1 MTERSYILTG
11 KKFQGSV
18 LFKYGLTGYLTAF
31 KVQGILTDVQ
41 LKALYK
47 FIPLHF
53 SQVRDLKNLGDV
65 SIDEVPVDLSFENF
79 WKTYGNYAGKKK
91 RTEAMWDAL
100 NDAERSKCLN
110 YISIYNTQKAK
121 DGTNRVYPET
131 YISNRVWDN

>member
-1 MTERSYILTG
+1 MTEKSYILTG

-18 LFKYGLTGYLTAF
+18 LFKFGLTGYLTAF

-53 SQVRDLKNLGDV
+53 SQVKNLKNLGDV
-65 SIDEVPVDLSFENF
+65 SIDEVPVDLSFDNF

-91 RTEAMWDAL
+91 SCRQMWENLSQADKTSAL
-100 NDAERSKCLN
+100 NF
-110 YISIYNTQKAK
+110 IPIYKQRKILDKTALAYP
-121 DGTNRVYPET
+121 DTYLRNR
-131 YISNRVWDN
+131 IWD